1 MESRKII
8 ALVEDVDAARS
19 ALKWAVQNL
28 LRFGDVITLLH
39 VYPSSRSKNRQKQ
52 RNRRLNGFQLALSF
66 KDLCQGVPEAKVEIV
81 VTEGDQGATVMSLV
95 EKLRASTLV
104 VGLHDRSFIY
114 RTAMVNTCVNNL
126 NCRVLAVKQTL
137 TGVDGHAHAEIS
149 QIDIRGVPEQRSH
162 SLQVFLY
169 SLGMFWRCRRKKGK
183 T

>member
-1 MESRKII
+1 MECRKII
-8 ALVEDVDAARS
+8 AIVEDVDAARS

-52 RNRRLNGFQLALSF
+52 RIRRLNGFQLALSF
-66 KDLCQGVPEAKVEIV
+66 KDLCQGIPEAKVEIV

-104 VGLHDRSFIY
+104 VGLHDQSFINK
-114 RTAMVNTCVNNL
+114 TAMVNTCINSL

-137 TGVDGHAHAEIS
+137 TRVDVHTSAEIS
-149 QIDIRGVPEQRSH
+149 QIEVRGVSEHRSH
-162 SLQVFLY
+162 SLQAFTY
-169 SLGMFWRCRRKKGK
+169 SLGMLWRSRRKKREI
-183 T
+183 